1 MNELLEDVLNATRMM
16 FMNDEIPDLFSKV
29 AHNWLNKKK
38 ISTDRL
44 EEINHTLGLLDLL
57 T

>member
-38 ISTDRL
+38 FQLIDWKK
-44 EEINHTLGLLDLL
+44 
-57 T
+57 